1 MHVISWY
8 ACTWLGPGLG
18 SGSGSGLGLGL
29 GPGPG
34 LGLGPGQV
42 GPDRAAAWHVA
53 QRARH
58 PSMAV
63 GAWVW
68 KTKPKPLKP
77 TQREPTQR
85 DRRHGSRSDL
95 DRSPPER
102 TGASPVFTCRDSW
115 PVWKGAVW
123 QRTHGEACAWASG
136 PSGRAPYGNVRM
148 VTWSVWRSV
157 CCIDQVLPR
166 PHVLHRPGL
175 CST

>member
-1 MHVISWY
+1 
-8 ACTWLGPGLG
+8 
-18 SGSGSGLGLGL
+18 
-29 GPGPG
+29 
-34 LGLGPGQV
+34 
-42 GPDRAAAWHVA
+42 
-53 QRARH
+53 
-58 PSMAV
+58 MAV

-166 PHVLHRPGL
+166 PHVLHDQAYAARDVHVSPCSAHTWARSKARFSKAVALLAGAPRELCASGLPLEAARARPCNAHG
-175 CST
+175 